1 MPFTA
6 GTPITQ
12 GSTEMAVSLAPAA
25 GTKPAFRARTV
36 VARRTARR
44 SLRAAVLWG
53 YVFGITVASSAF
65 SYNTIYKTAA
75 ERRRLDL
82 VFGANR
88 AVAALFGPAAHLD
101 TVPGFT
107 AYKSSMAVMII
118 GAVWGLLHST
128 RLLRGEEDAGR
139 WDLLVSGETTLRQ
152 AVIQALS
159 GFAAAAAL
167 VWLITFAITAAV
179 GRASSVRIGVQ
190 ASLYLALALVSSSV
204 IFLAVG
210 TLTSQLAASRRRA
223 SSYAGVV
230 LGLSYGLRMVGDAV
244 PGLHWMV
251 WTSPLGW
258 VEELRPLTD
267 PQPLALLP
275 IVAFTF
281 AVALAAVYFA
291 GRRDVGGSILPERS
305 SREARLRTLTG
316 PLGLTFRLMRS
327 SMTSWVVAVAI
338 GGLLVGITAQAAGS
352 TVVGSS
358 VEQVFTR
365 LGAPGFGAKAFLGV
379 IFVILAMTVGFQAA
393 TQFAMMRAEEAGG
406 RADHL
411 LVGAVSRSRWFLGWL
426 VAVALSLLASSLAA
440 GLFTWIG
447 ASLQGSGVGVGSCLA
462 AGVNIFPPALFILGA
477 GALTLGF
484 LPRLTGAVMYAIL
497 GWSTLAELVGGFVAE
512 SHWALDTSLFHQMSA
527 APAVAPNWQ
536 TSAVLAGLGVL
547 MAIVGHQALL
557 RRDLEQE

>member
-1 MPFTA
+1 
-6 GTPITQ
+6 
-12 GSTEMAVSLAPAA
+12 MAIALASPTVT
-25 GTKPAFRARTV
+25 GPTFLARTV

-44 SLRAAVLWG
+44 SLRSAVLWG
-53 YVFGITVASSAF
+53 YVFGITVASSAY
-65 SYNTIYKTAA
+65 SYTTIYKTAA
-75 ERRRLDL
+75 ERQRLDA

-88 AVAALFGPAAHLD
+88 AVAALFGPAVHLD

-118 GAVWGLLHST
+118 GAVWGLMHST

-152 AVIQALS
+152 AVLQALS

-167 VWLITFAITAAV
+167 VWAITFVITAAV
-179 GRASSVRIGVQ
+179 GQASSVRI
-190 ASLYLALALVSSSV
+190 SVSSSLYMSAAMVSSAV

-210 TLTSQLAASRRRA
+210 ALTSQLAASRRRA

-244 PGLHWMV
+244 PGLHWLV

-267 PQPLALLP
+267 PQPLAFLT
-275 IVAFTF
+275 IAAFT
-281 AVALAAVYFA
+281 AAAGLAAINFA
-291 GRRDVGGSILPERS
+291 GRRDVGGSVLGERS
-305 SREARLRTLTG
+305 SREAHLGMLTG
-316 PLGLTFRLMRS
+316 PFGLTFRLMRS
-327 SMTSWVVAVAI
+327 SIISWVVAVAI
-338 GGLLVGITAQAAGS
+338 GGALVGITAQAAGS

-365 LGAPGFGAKAFLGV
+365 LGAAGAGARAFLGV
-379 IFVILAMTVGFQAA
+379 IFVILAMAVGFQAT
-393 TQFAMMRAEEAGG
+393 TQLGLMRGDEAGG

-411 LVGAVSRSRWFLGWL
+411 LVGNVSRSRWFAGWL
-426 VAVALSLLASSLAA
+426 LAVAASLLASSIAA
-440 GLFTWIG
+440 GLFTWVG
-447 ASLQGSGVGVGSCLA
+447 ASLQGSGIGIWSSLA
-462 AGVNIFPPALFILGA
+462 AGVNIFPPALFILGT
-477 GALTLGF
+477 GALAIGF
-484 LPRLTGAVMYAIL
+484 LPRFAVAVMYTVL
-497 GWSTLAELVGGFVAE
+497 GWSTLAELVGGFVGE
-512 SHWALDTSLFHQMSA
+512 SHWALDTSLFHQMAA

-536 TSAVLAGLGVL
+536 TSAVLAGLAIL

-557 RRDLEQE
+557 RRDLQEE